1 MARLIYSG
9 NISLDGYMND
19 ANGNF
24 DWGEITDELH
34 QFWNDHDRAASTHIY
49 GRRLYETMAV
59 WETMPPT
66 SPVMDEYADVWR
78 NSDKIVISSS
88 LPDVSTPRTTLHRSL
103 DLAWLES
110 LKTTSPTDI
119 TIGGPTL
126 AAQAIDLV
134 DELHVLVYPLI
145 VGGGTRFFPDG
156 ADARFELLGTRVFGN
171 GVVQLHYRR
180 SLDARE

>member
-24 DWGEITDELH
+24 DWGEITDEFH
-34 QFWNDHDRAASTHIY
+34 QFWNDHDRAAGTHIY

-59 WETMPPT
+59 WETMQPD
-66 SPVMDEYADVWR
+66 SPVMQEYANVWR

-88 LPDVSTPRTTLHRSL
+88 LPDVSTPRTTLRRSL
-103 DLAWLES
+103 DLSWLES
-110 LKTTSPTDI
+110 LKATSPSDI

-126 AAQAIDLV
+126 AGQAIDLV
-134 DELHVLVYPLI
+134 DEMHLVVFPVL

-156 ADARFELLGTRVFGN
+156 VDLRFELVESGALGN
-171 GVVQLHYRR
+171 GLVYLHYRR
-180 SLDARE
+180 RLKL

>member
-9 NISLDGYMND
+9 NISLDGYIND

-24 DWGEITDELH
+24 DWGEITDEFH
-34 QFWNDHDRAASTHIY
+34 QFWNDHDRAAGTHIY

-59 WETMPPT
+59 WETLET
-66 SPVMDEYADVWR
+66 DSPVMQEYADVWR

-88 LPDVSTPRTTLHRSL
+88 LPDVSTSRTTLLRSL
-103 DLAWLES
+103 DLAWLEE
-110 LKTTSPTDI
+110 LKATSASDI

-126 AAQAIDLV
+126 AGQAITLV
-134 DELHVLVYPLI
+134 DEIHVVVFPVL

-156 ADARFELLGTRVFGN
+156 ASQRFDLVESGTLGN
-171 GVVQLHYRR
+171 GLVHLHYRP
-180 SLDARE
+180 AP